1 MAYKQRHGIIGKL
14 LNGIICI
21 FNSCIFNLQ
30 NKVLPKNS
38 NLQKIL
44 NDRFIL
50 ISVGFVENDLT
61 DHAAVII

>member
-1 MAYKQRHGIIGKL
+1 MVQFVFSLVAYY
-14 LNGIICI
+14 
-21 FNSCIFNLQ
+21 LQ

-38 NLQKIL
+38 NLQKML
-44 NDRFIL
+44 TDRFIL